1 MNPNELYQQ
10 TILDHNKNPRNTG
23 CLQNPS
29 HQAEGNNPLCGDNIF
44 ITLKIKNEASIEN
57 IAYQSNGC
65 AISKAS
71 ASLMSQRVK
80 GMNIR
85 DFYKLFSIFKALI
98 RGELKKE
105 QEKNYLEKLTIF
117 SGIYQ
122 YPSRVKCAILPWYT
136 LKSALEKKQKSIST
150 ENNY

>member
-1 MNPNELYQQ
+1 MNSNELYQQ
-10 TILDHNKNPRNTG
+10 MILDHNKNPRNTG
-23 CLQNPS
+23 CLQDPS
-29 HQAEGNNPLCGDNIF
+29 HQAKGYNPLCGDSIF
-44 ITLKIKNEASIEN
+44 ITLKIKNEDSIEN

-80 GMNIR
+80 GMNIK
-85 DFYKLFSIFKALI
+85 DFYKLFSIFKTLI
-98 RGELKKE
+98 KGELKE
-105 QEKNYLEKLTIF
+105 DQEKDHLEKLTIF
-117 SGIYQ
+117 SGICQ

-136 LKSALEKKQKSIST
+136 LKSAIEKKQKNIST